1 MDPPVVSRMDMSRLP
16 TPEPGRPA
24 AEAFV
29 KDHLSRLVAGDIV
42 GSPRF
47 DGGRRAAL
55 RALDA
60 FEVKGY
66 AARRNEVAPVHRR
79 GASGLS
85 PFIRHGLLTLREV
98 WDHVDGGPSKDV
110 AKFRDELLWQEY
122 ARHLYARVG
131 SALGESLRYR
141 VDGTGNPDLDRTMSC
156 VDAVVTEL
164 EDDGWMVNQT
174 RMWLASHWTVRLG
187 GDWRAGEQWMF
198 THLLD
203 GSRAANRLGWQWTI
217 GAGTS
222 KPYGF
227 SRWQVEKRAPGLC
240 AGCPRRHR
248 CPIERWPDEHTP
260 PPVDVVHPRLR
271 ADPDYERTAGPPT
284 VQRLGSD
291 APDTVWLT
299 AESLSVNDPA
309 LRAYP
314 HLPSV
319 FVFDEQLL
327 KRLQLSAK
335 RLVFLT
341 ECLGEIGVEHP
352 GGLTIALGDPT
363 HALAGERV
371 ATTYAPVPGWR
382 RIARAAR
389 PVEIWPYPW
398 LRRPGPGSAASFS
411 AWRGSV

>member
-1 MDPPVVSRMDMSRLP
+1 MTQLP
-16 TPEPGRPA
+16 TPEPGRKA

-29 KDHLSRLVAGDIV
+29 KDQLSVLAVGNVV
-42 GSPRF
+42 GSTRF
-47 DGGRRAAL
+47 AGGRRAAQQ
-55 RALDA
+55 ALNA
-60 FEVKGY
+60 FRVQGY
-66 AARRNEVAPVHRR
+66 AARRNGVAPVDRR

-85 PFIRHGLLTLREV
+85 PYIRHGLLTLREV
-98 WDHVDGGPSKDV
+98 WDHIDDGPSRDV

-131 SALGESLRYR
+131 HALARPLRYQPLGAGR
-141 VDGTGNPDLDRTMSC
+141 PELDRTMSC
-156 VDAVVTEL
+156 IDLGIAEL
-164 EDDGWMVNQT
+164 ESDGWMVNQT
-174 RMWLASHWTVRLG
+174 RMWMASHWTVREH

-240 AGCPRRHR
+240 AGCTHR
-248 CPIERWPDEHTP
+248 SSCPIERWPDGHTP
-260 PPVDVVHPRLR
+260 LQVADVHPRLT
-271 ADPDYERTAGPPT
+271 ADPDHERTAGPPT
-284 VQRLGSD
+284 VQRLGTA

-299 AESLSVNDPA
+299 AESLAVTDPA
-309 LRAYP
+309 LRAHP

-319 FVFDEQLL
+319 FVFDRPLL
-327 KRLQLSAK
+327 ERLQLSAK
-335 RLVFLT
+335 RLVFLS
-341 ECLGEIGVEHP
+341 ECLAEIGDEHP
-352 GGLTIALGDPT
+352 GGLTILLGDPT
-363 HALAGERV
+363 QLLAGRAT

-382 RIARAAR
+382 RIARVVR
-389 PVEIWPYPW
+389 PVELWPYPW

-411 AWRGSV
+411 AWRASI